1 MKTSAKFWD
10 GAAENYAKR
19 PVENVP
25 AFERKKAETRSLLR
39 PECVVLEVGC
49 GTGTLALE
57 LAPLVSHIHAVD
69 VSPQMCKIARRKA
82 ADAGVDN
89 VTFHADAFDE
99 METFEP
105 GQFDVVCAYSIL
117 HLLPDHRA
125 TLAKIFR
132 LLKPGGNLVSST
144 VCLGD
149 SWMPYA
155 LLIGVMRLFGK
166 APPVQMIKHAALDE
180 AIREAG
186 FGNVRRPDVGAEK
199 TIAFVLATKPA

>member
-1 MKTSAKFWD
+1 MKTSATFWD
-10 GAAENYAKR
+10 GTAKKYAKS
-19 PVENVP
+19 PVKDVA

-39 PECVVLEVGC
+39 PESVVLEVGC
-49 GTGTLALE
+49 GTGTLAIE

-69 VSPQMCKIARRKA
+69 ISTQMCEIARGKA

-117 HLLPDHRA
+117 HLLPDYRA

-132 LLKPGGNLVSST
+132 LLKPGGSLVSST
-144 VCLGD
+144 GCLGD
-149 SWMPYA
+149 SWVPFS
-155 LLIGVMRLFGK
+155 LLIGVMRLLGK
-166 APPVQMIKHAALDE
+166 APAVQMIKHAQLDE

-186 FGNVRRPDVGAEK
+186 FEDIRRPDVGADK
-199 TIAFVLATKPA
+199 IIAFVLATKPA

>member
-1 MKTSAKFWD
+1 MKTSPTFWD
-10 GAAENYAKR
+10 GVAENYAKR
-19 PVENVP
+19 PVEDVP

-39 PECVVLEVGC
+39 PEYVVLEVGC

-69 VSPQMCKIARRKA
+69 VSTQMCKIARRKA

-99 METFEP
+99 METFES

-117 HLLPDHRA
+117 HLVPDHRA

-132 LLKPGGNLVSST
+132 LLKPGGSLVSST

-149 SWMPYA
+149 SWMPYS
-155 LLIGVMRLFGK
+155 LLIGMMRLFGK
-166 APPVQMIKHAALDE
+166 APPVHMIKHAQLDE

-186 FGNVRRPDVGAEK
+186 FGDVRRPDVGAK
-199 TIAFVLATKPA
+199 KNIAFVLATKPA

>member
-1 MKTSAKFWD
+1 MKTSATFWD
-10 GAAENYAKR
+10 GAAEKYAKR

-39 PECVVLEVGC
+39 PEYVVLEVGC

-69 VSPQMCKIARRKA
+69 VSTQMCKIARRKA

-117 HLLPDHRA
+117 HLVPDHRA

-132 LLKPGGNLVSST
+132 LLKPGGSLVSST

-149 SWMPYA
+149 SWMPYS
-155 LLIGVMRLFGK
+155 LLIGVMRLVGK
-166 APPVQMIKHAALDE
+166 APPVHMIKHAQLDA
-180 AIREAG
+180 AIRAAG
-186 FGNVRRPDVGAEK
+186 FGDVRRPDVGAEK
-199 TIAFVLATKPA
+199 TVAFVLATKPV